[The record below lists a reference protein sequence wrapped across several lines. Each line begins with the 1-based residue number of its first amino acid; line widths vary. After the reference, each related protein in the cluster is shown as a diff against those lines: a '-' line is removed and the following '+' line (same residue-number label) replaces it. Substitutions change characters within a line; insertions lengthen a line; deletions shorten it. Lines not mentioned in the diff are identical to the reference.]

1 MAVALLLAHF
11 LKYSLFFY
19 ELIMSGNNT
28 VRVRISLGYLL
39 KTEYNKNSSL
49 SLSTKSQKLV
59 VFKKYSKI
67 KTISF
72 CIASLIMMMRS
83 PIKEILSVSQLI

>member
-1 MAVALLLAHF
+1 MAVVLLLEHF
-11 LKYSLFFY
+11 LKYGLFFY
-19 ELIMSGNNT
+19 ELIMNGNNM

-39 KTEYNKNSSL
+39 KSEYNKNSSL
-49 SLSTKSQKLV
+49 SLSTKSHKLV

-67 KTISF
+67 KNILF

-83 PIKEILSVSQLI
+83 PIKEI